1 VAAGN
6 LIETEGVWLEYKQPE
21 LNVMALREVDVQIT
35 SGEFTAITGESG
47 SGKSTLLAL
56 LGALDRPTRG
66 SVRFDGERLEAASA
80 TRLTELRRERI
91 GFVFQDFRLV
101 QHLSAMDNALLPL
114 LFSRRQDRELE
125 VRAQLEKVKLGHRL
139 KHRPRSLSR
148 GEMQRVALI
157 RALANSPD
165 VLLADEPTANLDRA
179 NSEIIW
185 SLLRELADSRGMTV
199 IVATHNAERVRDAK
213 HVIRLR
219 DGVVESDVRT

>member
-1 VAAGN
+1 VA
-6 LIETEGVWLEYKQPE
+6 LIETDGVWLEYKQPE
-21 LNVMALREVDVQIT
+21 SNVVALRDVGVKIGR
-35 SGEFTAITGESG
+35 GEFTAITGESG

-66 SVRFDGERLEAASA
+66 RVRFDGEALESAS
-80 TRLTELRRERI
+80 TNRLTELRRERI

-101 QHLSAMDNALLPL
+101 KHLSAIDNALLPL
-114 LFSRRQDRELE
+114 LFGRRPDREQA
-125 VRAQLEKVKLGHRL
+125 VREQLETVKLGHRL

-157 RALANSPD
+157 RALANAPD

-185 SLLRELADSRGMTV
+185 DLLRELVESRGMTV
-199 IVATHNAERVRDAK
+199 VVATHDAERVRDVS

-219 DGVVESDVRT
+219 DGAVESDVRA